1 MPLISEHQRFVGE
14 MIMRLYIF
22 NTVLTCGRML
32 PSKPTNVF
40 IPGKNWR
47 LSLAEIAAFF
57 EARNI
62 RLEVD
67 VFSRE
72 FFAVNIEE
80 KGYALTVADLG
91 GIIKIGTVSKN
102 LDTELLHEAFCQ
114 KNKQAKTLLEKEL
127 TQNSLIDG
135 MLEKASGKYMFG
147 VSIYCAEEP
156 LRHFSRSMQRFA
168 GSSIKKALAAQGK
181 KSEFMGFAK
190 TREYPQLTHVEVLKK
205 GLVEN
210 KAEGLLCIGRKQTW
224 LATTVA
230 VHNPFEFQKRDVGK
244 PNQRKIFAIPPR
256 LARIM
261 VNLAQ
266 CVPGKVF
273 LDPFCGVGTILQE
286 ALLAKA
292 KAVGIDL
299 NPWCVKAARENLEW
313 LKHEYELQRAEF
325 RVLEGDARNLTSKIG
340 QVDCIAT
347 EPDLGPALRDVPT
360 TPYAWKIIDKLEPLF
375 VSFLGEV
382 FKILRKDGRLVI
394 VTPYF
399 RTRSGKVVTMPIG
412 ERALEV
418 GFKIVHPFKEEV
430 FVEGNSAKYLTVTKS
445 IVDVAE
451 RHITGREIHI
461 FQK

>member
-1 MPLISEHQRFVGE
+1 M
-14 MIMRLYIF
+14 
-22 NTVLTCGRML
+22 LT
-32 PSKPTNVF
+32 SKPNYVF

-47 LSLAEIAAFF
+47 LSLAEIATFF

-62 RLEVD
+62 RFKVD
-67 VFSRE
+67 SFSKE

-80 KGYALTVADLG
+80 NGCALTVADLG
-91 GIIKIGTVSKN
+91 GIIKIGTINKN
-102 LDTELLHEAFCQ
+102 FETELLGEAFCQ
-114 KNKQAKTLLEKEL
+114 KNKQAKILLDKEL
-127 TQNSLIDG
+127 TQNSLVDG
-135 MLEKASGKYMFG
+135 MLEKASGKYLFG
-147 VSIYCAEEP
+147 VSVYCAEES
-156 LRHFSRSMQRFA
+156 LCHFSKSIQRFA
-168 GSSIKKALAAQGK
+168 GSSIKKALAAHGR

-190 TREYPQLTHVEVLKK
+190 NRKQPQLTHVEVLKK

-261 VNLAQ
+261 INFAQ
-266 CVPGKVF
+266 CMPGKVF

-286 ALLAKA
+286 ALLTRAE
-292 KAVGIDL
+292 VIGVDL
-299 NPWCVKAARENLEW
+299 NPWCVKAAGENLEW
-313 LKHEYELQRAEF
+313 LKHEYELPKAEY
-325 RVLEGDARNLTSKIG
+325 RVLKGDARSLTSRTG
-340 QVDCIAT
+340 EVDCIAT

-360 TPYAWKIIDKLEPLF
+360 TPYAGKIVNKLEPLF
-375 VSFLGEV
+375 VSFLAEA
-382 FKILRKDGRLVI
+382 FKILRENGRLVL

-399 RTRSGKVVTMPIG
+399 RSRSGKVVTMPIG
-412 ERALEV
+412 EKALEL
-418 GFKIVHPFKEEV
+418 GFEIVRPFKEEI
-430 FVEGNSAKYLTVTKS
+430 FVESNAAKNLTGAES
-445 IVDVAE
+445 IVEVAE

>member
-1 MPLISEHQRFVGE
+1 M
-14 MIMRLYIF
+14 
-22 NTVLTCGRML
+22 LT
-32 PSKPTNVF
+32 SKPTNVF

-62 RLEVD
+62 RFEVY
-67 VFSRE
+67 VFSKE

-80 KGYALTVADLG
+80 KGYVPNIADLG
-91 GIIKIGTVSKN
+91 GIIKIGTINKN
-102 LDTELLHEAFCQ
+102 FQTELMHEAFSQ
-114 KNKQAKTLLEKEL
+114 RNKEAKTLLDKEL

-135 MLEKASGKYMFG
+135 MLEKASGKYLFG
-147 VSIYCAEEP
+147 VSVYCAEEP
-156 LRHFSRSMQRFA
+156 LCPLSKIIQRFA
-168 GSSIKKALAAQGK
+168 GSSIKKTLAAHGK
-181 KSEFMGFAK
+181 RSEFMGFAK
-190 TREYPQLTHVEVLKK
+190 TREHPQLTHVEVLKK

-256 LARIM
+256 LARI
-261 VNLAQ
+261 VINLAQ
-266 CVPGKVF
+266 CTPGKVL

-286 ALLAKA
+286 ALLSEAQ
-292 KAVGIDL
+292 AVGVDL
-299 NPWCVKAARENLEW
+299 NPWCIKAAGENLEW
-313 LKHEYELQRAEF
+313 LKHEYGLPKAEY
-325 RVLEGDARNLTSKIG
+325 RVLEGDARNLTSKVG

-360 TPYAWKIIDKLEPLF
+360 TPYAEKIICKLEPLF
-375 VSFLGEV
+375 VSFLGEA
-382 FKILRKDGRLVI
+382 FKILHKNGRFVI

-418 GFKIVHPFKEEV
+418 GFKIVHPFKEEI
-430 FVEGNSAKYLTVTKS
+430 FLESNSAKNLTVTES
-445 IVDVAE
+445 IVEVAE